1 MNTLMVFGG
10 VGFIGAMLNMAD
22 WLMRFR
28 VKHFLM
34 FIATAIIVKMV
45 YGMIN
50 KEAKD
55 PFNTHRIAR
64 PLFYAGMGIL
74 GAALVMRNYGLGG
87 YDYLLYLDIPV
98 QITALIA
105 SFSKNPTQVGSSAEV
120 ID

>member
-1 MNTLMVFGG
+1 MVFGG

-22 WLMRFR
+22 WLMQFK
-28 VKHFLM
+28 VQHFLM

-45 YGMIN
+45 YGMLN
-50 KEAKD
+50 KNARD

-74 GAALVMRNYGLGG
+74 GAALVMRNYGIGG
-87 YDYLLYLDIPV
+87 YNYLLYLDIPV

-105 SFSKNPTQVGSSAEV
+105 SFGKNPPELESSAEV

>member
-1 MNTLMVFGG
+1 MVFGG

-22 WLMRFR
+22 WLMQFR
-28 VKHFLM
+28 VKHFLL
-34 FIATAIIVKMV
+34 FIATAIIVKLI
-45 YGMIN
+45 YGMLN

-55 PFNTHRIAR
+55 PFNSHKIAR

-74 GAALVMRNYGLGG
+74 ALALVLRNYGIGG

-105 SFSKNPTQVGSSAEV
+105 SFSKNPTSIESSSEV
-120 ID
+120 LD